1 MILALQD
8 LPAVGQQQRGGRHS
22 FTGVLQRNVRRGEGF
37 RAILL
42 K

>member
-1 MILALQD
+1 V
-8 LPAVGQQQRGGRHS
+8 AVGQQQGGGRHS
-22 FTGVLQRNVRRGEGF
+22 FTRVLQRDIPRVEGF